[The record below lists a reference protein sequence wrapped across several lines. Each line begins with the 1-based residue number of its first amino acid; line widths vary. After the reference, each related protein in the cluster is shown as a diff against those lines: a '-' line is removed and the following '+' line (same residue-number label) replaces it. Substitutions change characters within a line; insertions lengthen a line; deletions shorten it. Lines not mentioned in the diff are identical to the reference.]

1 MTVNSGISS
10 KFSDP
15 KYQMCED
22 YWDEFASY
30 RISKEARKMS
40 EQNKASSAMN
50 KYRHWLEPSEYAKNI
65 PKWNEMEEKLYWAG
79 AAPETERWGTRT
91 KHYVY
96 SRNTELSPLG
106 SWSPLDLIGKS

>member
-50 KYRHWLEPSEYAKNI
+50 KYRH
-65 PKWNEMEEKLYWAG
+65 
-79 AAPETERWGTRT
+79 
-91 KHYVY
+91 
-96 SRNTELSPLG
+96 
-106 SWSPLDLIGKS
+106 